1 MKGKRKF
8 WAVLLTVC
16 MVFCMAPTAAFAAGN
31 VPDTV
36 WTDYAAENYA
46 GGTGTEADPYQIAT
60 AEQLAKLSKDVSE
73 GNKYQR
79 MFFEITENIDLS
91 SHRWIPIGI
100 YKWESSGA
108 TTSNW
113 FEGFIDGN
121 NKTISGLIVDER
133 TDKNAAG
140 FFGDIR
146 NVNGGTVGAKNL
158 IISDASIYADEE
170 GLKELRAGI
179 FAGYVLANPGQQIVF
194 ENITVSGDIE
204 IESTDGRNSVGGMIG
219 YGDGVKATDCKAENI
234 SISGAS
240 NSGGFIGNSS
250 DSAFENCEASG
261 TVSGLW
267 ALGGFVGYTSA
278 ADFSDTATQSVYKHC
293 AADVDIVGS
302 DWRLGGFAGY
312 AEFGEFDNCVAFGNV
327 TSTVDGWEPNVGG
340 FIGQSDNADVDS
352 SHAAGEVIS
361 ASSDYKAG
369 GFVGN
374 YVGGTFAGCSFD
386 SEKNSGLTAA
396 GIGTISSGVEG
407 GSTNEVL
414 ANICEDYYGG
424 HKYSSDWTVDTAATC
439 TKDGSKSQHCERCD
453 AKGNITVIPA
463 TGHTFE
469 WVIDKEATATEAGSK
484 HEECTVCGYAKA
496 AVEIPATGASE
507 SSQTGDDSNIALL
520 AGLLALAA
528 AVAAG
533 TVVYGRKRREQ

>member
-1 MKGKRKF
+1 MKTKRKF
-8 WAVLLTVC
+8 WGVLLTVC

-36 WTDYAAENYA
+36 WTDYAAADFA

-73 GNKYQR
+73 GNKYQG

-100 YKWESSGA
+100 NKWELSGA

-121 NKTISGLIVDER
+121 DKTISGLIVDER

-146 NVNGGTVGAKNL
+146 NVSGGTVGAKNL
-158 IISDASIYADEE
+158 IISDANIYADEE
-170 GLKELRAGI
+170 GLMELRAGI
-179 FAGYVLANPGQQIVF
+179 FAGYVSTNPGQQVVF

-204 IESTDGRNSVGGMIG
+204 IESTDGFNNVGGMIG
-219 YGDGVKATDCKAENI
+219 YGDGVKATNCKAENI

-240 NSGGFIGNSS
+240 NSGGFIGNSG
-250 DSAFENCEASG
+250 DSVFENCEASG
-261 TVSGLW
+261 TISGMW
-267 ALGGFVGYTSA
+267 ALGGFVGYTSTTSL
-278 ADFSDTATQSVYKHC
+278 SDPTTQSVYKHC
-293 AADVDIVGS
+293 VADVEITGS

-312 AEFGEFDNCVAFGNV
+312 AEYGSFDNCVAFGNV

-374 YVGGTFAGCSFD
+374 YAGGTFAGCSFD

-469 WVIDKEATATEAGSK
+469 WVIDKEATATEAGAK

-520 AGLLALAA
+520 AGLLVLAA

>member
-36 WTDYAAENYA
+36 WTDYAAADFA

-73 GNKYQR
+73 GNKYQG

-100 YKWESSGA
+100 NKWELSGA

-121 NKTISGLIVDER
+121 DKTISGLIVDER

-146 NVNGGTVGAKNL
+146 NVSGGTVGAKNL
-158 IISDASIYADEE
+158 IISDANIYADEE
-170 GLKELRAGI
+170 GLMELRAGI
-179 FAGYVLANPGQQIVF
+179 FAGYVSTNPGQQVVF

-204 IESTDGRNSVGGMIG
+204 IESTDGFNNVGGMIG
-219 YGDGVKATDCKAENI
+219 YGDGVKATNCKAENI

-240 NSGGFIGNSS
+240 NSGGFIGNSG
-250 DSAFENCEASG
+250 DSVFENCEASG
-261 TVSGLW
+261 TISGMW
-267 ALGGFVGYTSA
+267 ALGGFVGYTSTTSL
-278 ADFSDTATQSVYKHC
+278 SDPTTQSVYKHC
-293 AADVDIVGS
+293 VADVEITGS

-312 AEFGEFDNCVAFGNV
+312 AEYGSFDNCVAFGNV

-374 YVGGTFAGCSFD
+374 YAGGTFAGCSFD

-469 WVIDKEATATEAGSK
+469 WVIDKEATATEAGAK

-520 AGLLALAA
+520 AGLLVLAA